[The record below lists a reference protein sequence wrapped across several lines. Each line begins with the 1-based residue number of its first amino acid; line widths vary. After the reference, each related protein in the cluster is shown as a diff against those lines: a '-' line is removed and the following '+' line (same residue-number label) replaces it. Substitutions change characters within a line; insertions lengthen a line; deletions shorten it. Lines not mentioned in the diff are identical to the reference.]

1 MAPRRKP
8 LALQKAKVQKLAI
21 FKAPEQG
28 PKNVRPDL
36 IERIKKCFDRA
47 HHATANESEAQA
59 AIKMASKIMDTHNIE
74 LAHIMQYEDVKEQGH
89 RGGLSTVVIT
99 QPKEPH
105 VVKFE
110 SWVHD
115 LVNAVCKFFECDA
128 YSEQCQRAITW
139 TFFGIAEHTVTAA
152 MAFEVMHFLIL
163 NGSSTKIGVTTRN
176 SYCMGA
182 AYGLCCIADQEA
194 FALEATAKE
203 NEEKGLAAKL
213 EEEERARKAE
223 VERLQAMQPSIKDE
237 MGPEKPTETSQ
248 RTNTGVKP
256 ESNSSRGFDI
266 NLDVPPAKF
275 NNPSFDTQFLNH
287 DNNGEESENGPG
299 DLDNDTTKPN
309 NKGTITDDASV
320 DADSDSEIHADY
332 IEEEGDSP
340 SFDAAEGDF
349 ETNLQQFKPKKQP
362 EREQQPKTCHTTTQ
376 SQPPHD
382 QAQKQNPSST
392 IIISDDPPRT
402 STQHQTPLNE
412 ETSPMQWQSTQQL
425 TTFRKSAQD
434 VADSTLKDNGIK
446 LGKSPNLKRSVKD
459 EEAYSMGERDS
470 RDIND
475 QVKRRRIEDGSGGA

>member
-1 MAPRRKP
+1 MTPRRNP

-21 FKAPEQG
+21 FKAPDQG

-47 HHATANESEAQA
+47 HHASANESEAQA
-59 AIKMASKIMDTHNIE
+59 AIKMASKIMDNHNIE
-74 LAHIMQYEDVKEQGH
+74 LAHIMQYEDVKEQCH

-110 SWVHD
+110 TWVHD
-115 LVNAVCKFFECDA
+115 LVNAVCKFFECDT
-128 YSEQCQRAITW
+128 YSDQCQRAITW

-176 SYCMGA
+176 SYCLGA

-203 NEEKGLAAKL
+203 NEEKDLAAKL

-223 VERLQAMQPSIKDE
+223 IERLQAMQPSIKDE

-275 NNPSFDTQFLNH
+275 NNHSFDTQFRNH
-287 DNNGEESENGPG
+287 NNNGEESENGPG
-299 DLDNDTTKPN
+299 DLDKDTTKPN
-309 NKGTITDDASV
+309 SEGTITDDTSV
-320 DADSDSEIHADY
+320 DAGSDSEIHADY

-349 ETNLQQFKPKKQP
+349 ETNLQQFKTKK
-362 EREQQPKTCHTTTQ
+362 QPKTCHTTTQ

-382 QAQKQNPSST
+382 QALN
-392 IIISDDPPRT
+392 
-402 STQHQTPLNE
+402 QTPLNE
-412 ETSPMQWQSTQQL
+412 ETTPMQWQSTQQL

-434 VADSTLKDNGIK
+434 VADSTLEDSGIT
-446 LGKSPNLKRSVKD
+446 LGKRPNLKRSVKD

-475 QVKRRRIEDGSGGA
+475 QVKRRRIENGSSGA